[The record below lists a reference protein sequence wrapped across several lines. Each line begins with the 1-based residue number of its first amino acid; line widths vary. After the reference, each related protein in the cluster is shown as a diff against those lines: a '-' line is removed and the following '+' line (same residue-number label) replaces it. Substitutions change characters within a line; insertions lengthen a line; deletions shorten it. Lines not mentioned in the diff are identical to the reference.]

1 MVDPALLEILC
12 CPETHQGLTLADPA
26 LVELLNQQIAAGQLR
41 NRKGQAVNQ
50 KVDGGLVRADGK
62 VVYLVRSGIPI
73 MLIDQA
79 ILLTSASTQTPQP

>member
-1 MVDPALLEILC
+1 MIDPALLEILC

-50 KVDGGLVRADGK
+50 KVDAGLVRADGK

-79 ILLTSASTQTPQP
+79 ILLTSASAQTPQP